1 MKKILILLLS
11 AVLIGALSV
20 SCRPTYIF
28 YPVGDIG
35 NNGSGD
41 NGSGEDR
48 PDINTGDDEMDAYI
62 DTLPVAPNYTGNIG
76 DSLPTEDA
84 SDDPTADPAYIISSV
99 DELATFAVLVNQ
111 GTSFEGKTVK
121 LEPKVYDL
129 TGLEMMIGSGYIPG
143 TENIQSLIDANTNFK
158 GTFDGQNAV
167 ILNYTIDTAVPEGEP
182 SIGFFGAIVGDSET
196 NKATVKNL
204 IFVNSSVSAPTP
216 GVGTLAGVIVN
227 ADVENIKVYNGNVS
241 GNKSVG
247 GIVGAMVNYSSVT
260 NCVNSDTSVSTIDTY
275 NVGGILGSARIA
287 GSIEPPI
294 MDLSGNTVTLTTATI
309 SAKTDFAGG
318 IAGMVGGSNVTNNT
332 VTTSNDNLITATG
345 THGKISGRMTSGED
359 NIGTGNTYNGE
370 AVTNDNNL
378 FI

>member
-1 MKKILILLLS
+1 MKKILVLLLS
-11 AVLIGALSV
+11 AVLIGALAV

-41 NGSGEDR
+41 NGSGDNR
-48 PDINTGDDEMDAYI
+48 PEINTGDDEMDAYI
-62 DTLPVAPNYTGNIG
+62 DALPVAPGFSENIG
-76 DSLPTEDA
+76 ESLPAENP
-84 SDDPTADPAYIISSV
+84 SEEPAAATTYIISNV

-129 TGLEMMIGSGYIPG
+129 TDLEMMIGSGYIPS
-143 TENIQSLIDANTNFK
+143 TDNIQSLIDADTNFK

-167 ILNYTIDTAVPEGEP
+167 ILNYGINTAVPEGEP

-196 NKATVKNL
+196 SKASVKNL
-204 IFVNSSVSAPTP
+204 IFVNPSVSAPTP

-227 ADVENIKVYNGNVS
+227 TDIENIKVYNGTVS

-247 GIVGAMVNYSSVT
+247 GIIGAMVNYSSIT

-309 SAKTDFAGG
+309 SAKTDYAGG

-332 VTTSNDNLITATG
+332 VATSNDDLITASG

-359 NIGTGNTYNGE
+359 NIGSGNTYNGE
-370 AVTNDNNL
+370 AVTNENNL
-378 FI
+378 FD